1 MCCSVQVIASV
12 TDNSL
17 RVWEARHGGPQ
28 HTLCGH
34 QADAYILES
43 HPREPRILMS
53 AGYDGRVLLWD
64 VVSGCQFA
72 RCGWLFTQFSTSRT
86 FKFSWHD
93 LRCAIR
99 VQAKLPHMG

>member
-1 MCCSVQVIASV
+1 MCGRPVQVIASV

-17 RVWEARHGGPQ
+17 RVWEARHGAPQ

-64 VVSGCQFA
+64 VVSGSQLA
-72 RCGWLFTQFSTSRT
+72 RWTLVLSIQRIHRQHTVQCVTPHAHADSR
-86 FKFSWHD
+86 SS
-93 LRCAIR
+93 CI
-99 VQAKLPHMG
+99 